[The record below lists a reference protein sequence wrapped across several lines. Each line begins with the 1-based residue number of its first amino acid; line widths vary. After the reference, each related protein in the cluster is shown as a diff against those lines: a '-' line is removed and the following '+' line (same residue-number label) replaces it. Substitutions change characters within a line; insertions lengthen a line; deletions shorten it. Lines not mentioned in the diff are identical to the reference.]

1 MVAHLFPV
9 FLNLEEKPCL
19 VVGGG
24 LVAQRKIESLL
35 ECGAKVFVVSPVA
48 EEKIRQLA
56 DAGEVCWRPSA
67 VEVADVDNM
76 FMVFIATNDAEV
88 NQRVVDWCRER
99 RVLVNAVDDPPNC
112 DFYVPAV
119 VKRNSLQMAISTE
132 GKSPLYARKLREQM
146 EQVIGP
152 EYGDFVD
159 LLGELR
165 ERIKAG
171 VPDIN
176 QRRKIFEKLVDS
188 DILNLLR
195 AGDRIK
201 VEERV
206 TECMS
211 SWQD

>member
-1 MVAHLFPV
+1 VTHLFPV
-9 FLNLEEKPCL
+9 FLNLEGKPCL
-19 VVGGG
+19 VAGGG
-24 LVAQRKIESLL
+24 LVALRKIESLL
-35 ECGAKVFVVSPVA
+35 ECGAAVSVVSPVVEDKVSGLA
-48 EEKIRQLA
+48 EQGLIR
-56 DAGEVCWRPSA
+56 WRQGM
-67 VEVADVDNM
+67 VEVDDIDHV
-76 FMVFIATNDAEV
+76 FMVFIATNDTEV
-88 NQRVVDWCRER
+88 NQQVVDWCRER

-165 ERIKAG
+165 EKIKAS

-176 QRRKIFEKLVDS
+176 KRKSIFEKLVNS
-188 DILNLLR
+188 DILDLLK

-206 TECMS
+206 EECMS